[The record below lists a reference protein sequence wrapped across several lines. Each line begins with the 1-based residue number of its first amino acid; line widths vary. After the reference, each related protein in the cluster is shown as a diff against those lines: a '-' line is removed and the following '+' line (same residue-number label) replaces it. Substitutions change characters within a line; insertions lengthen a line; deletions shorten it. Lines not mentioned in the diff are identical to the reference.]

1 MTLLQ
6 GIFLFIAAMLG
17 GILNSVAGGGS
28 FISFPALIFTGVPPI
43 NANATNTVALWPGA
57 VASTGAYRKE
67 LLSQNRVIMVV
78 LSITSLIG
86 GVLGAILLLNTS
98 QATFVRLIPYLLLLA
113 TLLFTF
119 SGPIMTR
126 LRARKRKVDVDAT
139 NNPSTSNDESAS
151 LREKRRG
158 LSGACGARFN
168 SLVPTA
174 DVSARSPQ
182 SPAGMDPS
190 NTPVTARDSS
200 KDDLLKDQTSAT
212 GHTVPQTA
220 SSKGLPFPSTPPSPL
235 RITKSQ
241 FTRPSWL
248 TLSGIALLQL
258 VIATYGGYFGGGI
271 GILMLASLGLMGM
284 ENIHEMNGLKTFLT
298 SFINGVAV
306 IAFTI
311 AGKVFWPQAILMV
324 IGAIIGGYAGAY
336 YARQLDPRLV
346 RGFVILVGFGMSIY
360 FFLRP

>member
-6 GIFLFIAAMLG
+6 GIILFIAAMLG

-43 NANATNTVALWPGA
+43 NANATNTVALWPGS

-67 LLSQNRVIMVV
+67 LASQNRVIMLV

-86 GVLGAILLLNTS
+86 GILGALLLLNTS
-98 QATFVRLIPYLLLLA
+98 QATFTRLIPYLLLLA

-119 SGPIMTR
+119 SSPIMNR
-126 LRARKRKVDVDAT
+126 LRARKRNIETSSPGAEEA
-139 NNPSTSNDESAS
+139 TSNPPGD
-151 LREKRRG
+151 
-158 LSGACGARFN
+158 N
-168 SLVPTA
+168 NTVPMT
-174 DVSARSPQ
+174 VSAKDNVPNKQ
-182 SPAGMDPS
+182 AAI
-190 NTPVTARDSS
+190 TAN
-200 KDDLLKDQTSAT
+200 A
-212 GHTVPQTA
+212 V
-220 SSKGLPFPSTPPSPL
+220 SPL
-235 RITKSQ
+235 PTDKGIAAKQKSIQ
-241 FTRPSWL
+241 PSWL
-248 TLSGIALLQL
+248 ALSGIALLQL
-258 VIATYGGYFGGGI
+258 IIATYGGYFGGGI

-306 IAFTI
+306 IAFAI
-311 AGKVFWPQAILMV
+311 AGKVYWLQAILMV
-324 IGAIIGGYAGAY
+324 IAAIIGGYAGAY

-346 RGFVILVGFGMSIY
+346 RGFVILVGFGMTIY